1 MQCLVAGET
10 KGGLPGV
17 STGATPKCSAQRM
30 PRLSGEE
37 RSLRESGRPNRR
49 KNSSDETHV
58 NNRDTVLNSAR
69 QVSLQTHVRSLGSA
83 GHHLSGV
90 TKRSILGG
98 FSA

>member
-1 MQCLVAGET
+1 MKCLAVGET
-10 KGGLPGV
+10 NGASPDA
-17 STGATPKCSAQRM
+17 STSSTPKCSAQRM
-30 PRLSGEE
+30 PRRCGEE